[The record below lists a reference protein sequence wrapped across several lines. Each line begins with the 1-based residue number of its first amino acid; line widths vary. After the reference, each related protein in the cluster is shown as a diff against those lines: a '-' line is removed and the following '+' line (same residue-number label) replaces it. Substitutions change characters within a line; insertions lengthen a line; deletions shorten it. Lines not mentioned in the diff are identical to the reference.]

1 MRQVARLKLPLR
13 LTQALDVDS
22 KISNQV
28 FSEVTIRHPLR
39 FFNTTYGCQLPCT
52 HTHIYICRL
61 MYIDIWMPVLKD
73 WTTGNIFIDKIK
85 DKIRQ
90 EVLVP

>member
-1 MRQVARLKLPLR
+1 
-13 LTQALDVDS
+13 
-22 KISNQV
+22 
-28 FSEVTIRHPLR
+28 
-39 FFNTTYGCQLPCT
+39 
-52 HTHIYICRL
+52 
-61 MYIDIWMPVLKD
+61 MYIDILWMPVLKD